1 MPADRVSA
9 IIPLSLLEAM
19 RNLDTPVE
27 DGLSEVAAE
36 IVAKR
41 LGLSATVAA
50 QIQRYTDAMRRNQS
64 LPGEEVVSVFRLVD
78 RRPDAALV
86 FADAGR
92 RAARHAVR
100 TATIAVRSLVQS
112 TPGFLSRRVGFRV
125 ARRVAWRVFCGR
137 LHMSGSTAEA
147 EVAEPIGVMLDD
159 TSRSCAFYGA
169 AFAELLRLQ
178 TGFEGAMLHRGC
190 RLQGAA
196 RCHWEATHVGDEE

>member
-1 MPADRVSA
+1 VPAERVPA

-19 RNLDTPVE
+19 RNLDAPVE

-50 QIQRYTDAMRRNQS
+50 QIQRYSEAMRRNQL
-64 LPGEEVVSVFRLVD
+64 LPAEEVVSVFRLVD
-78 RRPDAALV
+78 RRPDASLV

-100 TATIAVRSLVQS
+100 TATIAVRTLVHS
-112 TPGFLSRRVGFRV
+112 TPGFLGRRVGFRV
-125 ARRVAWRVFCGR
+125 ARRVAWRIFRAR
-137 LHMSGSTAEA
+137 LHMTGSRAEA
-147 EVAEPIGVMLDD
+147 EVAEPIGELLGGA
-159 TSRSCAFYGA
+159 SRSCMFYGA

-178 TGFEGAMLHRGC
+178 TGFEGAMIHRGC
-190 RLQGAA
+190 RLDGSP
-196 RCHWEATHVGDEE
+196 RCHWEALHVGDDE